1 MNTKVITITIVLAA
15 VTVVLNP
22 ALSGIGVPA
31 PYAPYLIY
39 QIWEIPIVA
48 AFLLLGVKY
57 GLSISVLNAAVLL
70 AIFPGA
76 MLMGPLYNLIA
87 IVSMLLGVYLIQRIH
102 NHGIAENKKGES
114 FLKHETKLVSLST
127 IVGIVLRITV
137 MVVVNYAVLRFPPPV
152 GYSMPEG
159 AILAT
164 LPLIGIFNATLAL
177 YTIPIGHVIA
187 NAVKKNLKFT

>member
-1 MNTKVITITIVLAA
+1 MNTKAITITIVLAA

-48 AFLLLGVKY
+48 AFLLLGAKY
-57 GLSISVLNAAVLL
+57 VLSISILNAAVLL

-87 IVSMLLGVYLIQRIH
+87 IVSMLLGVYLVQRLH
-102 NHGIAENKKGES
+102 NRGVAENEKGES
-114 FLKHETKLVSLST
+114 FLKHETKRLSLST

-137 MVVVNYAVLRFPPPV
+137 MAIVNYAVLRFPPPF
-152 GYSMPEG
+152 GYSMPEE
-159 AILAT
+159 AILAS

-187 NAVKKNLKFT
+187 DAVKKNLKLR